1 MGLFLGHITEE
12 ELKHLY
18 YDEKLSDGEIGER
31 YGVRDCQ
38 IRYIRKTFDISM
50 EKASHEDSLPKE
62 RE

>member
-1 MGLFLGHITEE
+1 MESSLEHITED

-18 YDEKLSDGEIGER
+18 YDEKLSDGEIGEL

-50 EKASHEDSLPKE
+50 AKKARQDNPPKDSE
-62 RE
+62 